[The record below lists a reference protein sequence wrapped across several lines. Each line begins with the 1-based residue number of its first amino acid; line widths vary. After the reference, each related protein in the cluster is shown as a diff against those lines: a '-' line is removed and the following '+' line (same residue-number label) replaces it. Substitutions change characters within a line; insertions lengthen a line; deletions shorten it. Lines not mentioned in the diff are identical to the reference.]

1 MREHEPQSRH
11 SEDVKISAEEKEY
24 YKLLKWYAR
33 LLAPFYDAVT
43 AILSKLRD
51 KVVDFTGAPVKSRIL
66 DVATGTGKQAF
77 AFAKK
82 GYVVVGIELSK
93 DMLNVAISKNRYD
106 NVNFQITDATKLPF
120 EDNVFDVSCVSFAL
134 HDMIL
139 TIREKALKEMVRV
152 TKPKGTIII
161 VDYALPKNKK
171 FSRFLIYHFVR
182 LYEPF
187 YPEFIKSNF
196 EALIRMSGIDINEEL
211 SVLLGAGRMIK
222 GIKRVSLWNS

>member
-1 MREHEPQSRH
+1 LREHEPQSRH

-161 VDYALPKNKK
+161 VDY
-171 FSRFLIYHFVR
+171 FVR

-222 GIKRVSLWNS
+222 GIKRVSVWNS

>member
-33 LLAPFYDAVT
+33 LLAPFYDIVT

-51 KVVDFTGAPVKSRIL
+51 KVVDFTGAPVESRVL

-120 EDNVFDVSCVSFAL
+120 EDNVFDISCVSFTL